1 MSRITRLVQC
11 AVAGAVVWAALGT
24 STATAQDKATIA
36 RGEKL
41 FMEQGCYGCHTLG
54 KVGTPIALDLSQ
66 IGAKR
71 DRAYLRTWLR
81 DPASQRP
88 TAHMPKI
95 QMKAAEA
102 DALAAYLSTLK

>member
-1 MSRITRLVQC
+1 MSPFTRLLQC
-11 AVAGAVVWAALGT
+11 TVVGLTVWAALGT
-24 STATAQDKATIA
+24 PTASAQDKAAVA

-54 KVGTPIALDLSQ
+54 KMGTPIALDLSQ

-71 DRAYLRTWLR
+71 DRAYLRAWLR

-95 QMKAAEA
+95 QMKAADA

>member
-1 MSRITRLVQC
+1 MPRQIRGLYAATLAPAI
-11 AVAGAVVWAALGT
+11 AVLLTASPAA
-24 STATAQDKATIA
+24 AQDKAAIA
-36 RGEKL
+36 KGQSL
-41 FMEQGCYGCHTLG
+41 FMEHGCYGCHTVG
-54 KVGTPIALDLSQ
+54 KVGTPIATELTK

-95 QMKAAEA
+95 QMAPGDA
-102 DALAAYLSTLK
+102 DALAAYLATLR